1 MDWAGFRP
9 ANALIDRGG
18 ELQGNHH
25 CPKPACKLQKGAAL
39 RDVEVAAVNHYL
51 QASSERCNQSILA
64 CPSAPQ
70 GVLPD
75 TPRTI
80 IARQELNNAT
90 APRLAQSR
98 VIPPV

>member
-1 MDWAGFRP
+1 MNWAGFRP

-39 RDVEVAAVNHYL
+39 SDVEVAAVNHYL

-75 TPRTI
+75 TPRAMIFT
-80 IARQELNNAT
+80 
-90 APRLAQSR
+90 SR
-98 VIPPV
+98 A